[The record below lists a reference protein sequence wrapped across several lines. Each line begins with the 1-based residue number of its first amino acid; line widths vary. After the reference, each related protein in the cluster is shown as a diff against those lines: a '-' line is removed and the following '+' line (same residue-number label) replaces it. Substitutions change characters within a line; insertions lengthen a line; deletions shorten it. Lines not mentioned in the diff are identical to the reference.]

1 MCDVLWRKLMLRILI
16 AAIAIAAGFSLPHAH
31 GGAPALT
38 AHGHVTAFD
47 GSGGGP
53 PIHP

>member
-1 MCDVLWRKLMLRILI
+1 MLTTFI
-16 AAIAIAAGFSLPHAH
+16 AAIALAAGIALPHAH
-31 GGAPALT
+31 AVPALT
-38 AHGHVTAFD
+38 AHVHVTAFD

>member
-1 MCDVLWRKLMLRILI
+1 MLTTFI
-16 AAIAIAAGFSLPHAH
+16 AAIAFAAGLVLPHGHVAT
-31 GGAPALT
+31 PVLT

-53 PIHP
+53 PLPHP

>member
-1 MCDVLWRKLMLRILI
+1 MLTTFI
-16 AAIAIAAGFSLPHAH
+16 AAIAVAAGIAFPHAH
-31 GGAPALT
+31 ATSPALT
-38 AHGHVTAFD
+38 AHVHVVAFD

>member
-1 MCDVLWRKLMLRILI
+1 MLTTFIV
-16 AAIAIAAGFSLPHAH
+16 AIALAAGIGLPHGHVAV
-31 GGAPALT
+31 PALT
-38 AHGHVTAFD
+38 AHVHVTAFD

>member
-1 MCDVLWRKLMLRILI
+1 MLTTFI
-16 AAIAIAAGFSLPHAH
+16 AAIAFAAGIALPHGHAVL
-31 GGAPALT
+31 PALGT
-38 AHGHVTAFD
+38 HVHVTAFD